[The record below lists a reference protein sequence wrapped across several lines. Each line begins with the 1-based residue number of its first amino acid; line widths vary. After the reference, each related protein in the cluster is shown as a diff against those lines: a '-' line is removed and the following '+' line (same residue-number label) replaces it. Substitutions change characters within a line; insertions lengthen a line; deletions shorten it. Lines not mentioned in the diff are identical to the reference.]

1 MKFCAYCGTQ
11 IPENAAFCPS
21 CGKKAMQPQQQSNP
35 QPQPVQQQ
43 PVQQQ
48 VVQNNPQPA
57 PVPAPQEKPVTPEE
71 REAGNKAGIV
81 AFVFAMLSFTMCAA
95 GIFGIVFG
103 GISLGNCKRAVNAD
117 KKANIT
123 LSKVAKPFAII
134 GLIFGILAT
143 IGWLIYG
150 IIMLVTAIIAAFA
163 EGTSGMYLVLLL
175 LGL

>member
-21 CGKKAMQPQQQSNP
+21 CGKKAMQPQQSNP

-48 VVQNNPQPA
+48 VVQNNPQP
-57 PVPAPQEKPVTPEE
+57 VPAPQPQQVTEEE

-117 KKANIT
+117 KKASIT

-143 IGWLIYG
+143 IGWVVYG
-150 IIMLVTAIIAAFA
+150 VIMLVTMIIAGLA
-163 EGTSGMYLVLLL
+163 ENAYGSYIVISTLFNL
-175 LGL
+175 